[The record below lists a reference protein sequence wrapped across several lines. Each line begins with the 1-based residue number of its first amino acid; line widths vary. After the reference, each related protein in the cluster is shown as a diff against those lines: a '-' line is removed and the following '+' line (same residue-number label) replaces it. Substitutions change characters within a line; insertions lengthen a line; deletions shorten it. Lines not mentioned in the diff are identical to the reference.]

1 MGAVA
6 PAAPPAAAQPW
17 PPAARRP
24 DRRRR
29 HSLAAGHRC
38 PVARSAGALRPVAH
52 GVLAL
57 SALAAAGGVGAGAD
71 HPPSAGR
78 CEGRA
83 GWASALPG
91 WHHGACPPARRG
103 GQKGGGDQ
111 ALGRSRGGF
120 SSKIHLRTE
129 RSGKPITSL
138 LTAGQR
144 HEAPHLPALLEQG
157 AVRRPG
163 RGRPR
168 LRPDR
173 VVGDKGY
180 PGQPTRGYLRRRGIG
195 AVIPR
200 RANES
205 RRGGAST
212 GSPTGNA
219 TASSAP
225 STASRNTAPSPPATK
240 NWRSPTM
247 PSSPS
252 PASSSGCDFAD
263 RP

>member
-1 MGAVA
+1 MITPGGSVGPAVSRIWRISTLGTQLDGPFDPTVPTYGEKGDGGSQKRERDGLGLSA
-6 PAAPPAAAQPW
+6 KWFIVGEMRRHALTERQWSGCAAAPPAAAQPW
-17 PPAARRP
+17 PSAARRP

-83 GWASALPG
+83 GLESALPR

-163 RGRPR
+163 RGRPAC
-168 LRPDR
+168 DQI
-173 VVGDKGY
+173 GC
-180 PGQPTRGYLRRRGIG
+180 RR
-195 AVIPR
+195 
-200 RANES
+200 
-205 RRGGAST
+205 
-212 GSPTGNA
+212 
-219 TASSAP
+219 
-225 STASRNTAPSPPATK
+225 
-240 NWRSPTM
+240 
-247 PSSPS
+247 
-252 PASSSGCDFAD
+252 
-263 RP
+263 